1 VKVLVTGASGFI
13 GRLLVPALADAGHD
27 VRAMVR
33 STRPD
38 FGPDVDVVRADVLEA
53 ESLDAAFAGADV
65 VFYLVHSMAASK
77 NFEEL
82 DRKAARNVAEAAG
95 RHGVKRIIYLGGLGE
110 TDQGLSPHLASRAE
124 VGRILGSAGV
134 PVTTFRAAL
143 IIGAGGASYEML
155 RHLVERLPVMI
166 TPRWV
171 NTLSQPIAVADVIR
185 YLVTCL
191 DVEAAT
197 GHVLDIGGPDVMTYR
212 EMMERF
218 AAVEGKR
225 LWILGVPVLTPRLS
239 SYWVNLVT
247 PVSASVARPLIDGLR
262 NEMIVRDAAASALMP
277 FDLIP
282 YEKAVMDALVSGIV
296 ARLETGK
303 VSGVVP
309 EVAEAAFGLGYGPR
323 RRGVVL
329 EARVLAV
336 GCRAEDLWRAASSVG
351 GANGWYFMDGA
362 WTLRGWIDGLL
373 GGPGNQRSRPDR
385 LEPGAQIDSWTIERY
400 VEGRDLCLRSRMRLP
415 RLARLGLHVREQ
427 GSRALLVQWVEFHPN
442 FLTWFYWWAAYP
454 LHRLVFRGLM
464 KGIAGRAGVIKED
477 VGVVQA

>member
-1 VKVLVTGASGFI
+1 MKVLVTGAAGFI
-13 GRLLVPALADAGHD
+13 GRRLGPSLTAAGHE
-27 VRAMVR
+27 VRAMIR
-33 STRPD
+33 STSLD
-38 FGPDVDVVRADVLEA
+38 FGSGVDVVRADLLDA
-53 ESLDAAFAGADV
+53 GSLDAACAGADV

-77 NFEEL
+77 DFEEL
-82 DRKAARNVAEAAG
+82 DRTAAQNVAEAAS

-110 TDQGLSPHLASRAE
+110 TDQELSPHLASRAE

-191 DVEAAT
+191 DVEDT
-197 GHVLDIGGPDVMTYR
+197 VGRTLDIGGPDVMTYR

-218 AAVEGKR
+218 AAVVGKR

-247 PVSASVARPLIDGLR
+247 PVSAAVARPLIDGLR
-262 NEMIVRDAAASALMP
+262 NEMVVRDHAASALMP
-277 FDLIP
+277 FDLTP
-282 YEKAVMDALVSGIV
+282 YEKAVMDALVAGLGG
-296 ARLETGK
+296 RLETGK

-309 EVAEAAFGLGYGPR
+309 EVAEAAFGLGYDPR

-329 EARVLAV
+329 EVRVLPV
-336 GCRAEDLWRAASSVG
+336 SCRADELWRAATSVG
-351 GANGWYFMDGA
+351 GKNGWYFMDGA
-362 WTLRGWIDGLL
+362 WTVRGWIDGLL

-385 LEPGAQIDSWTIERY
+385 LEPGAELDSWTLERY

-415 RLARLGLHVREQ
+415 RLARLGLHVRAQ
-427 GSRALLVQWVEFHPN
+427 GPRALLVQCVEFHPN

-454 LHRLVFRGLM
+454 LHRVVFRGLM
-464 KGIAGRAGVIKED
+464 KGIAGHVGVIKED
-477 VGVVQA
+477 IGVVQA